1 MSEVITK
8 AQLAQRASIELN
20 LLSTEQKN
28 NALQAMADALL
39 ASQAE
44 IITANKIDLQNGQAR
59 DMSASLLDRLELNEA
74 RVKGMADGLLEVANL
89 IDPVGEIIESWTVP
103 SGLKITKQRV
113 PFGVIAIIYESRPN
127 VTADAV
133 GLCFKTS
140 NAVVLRGG
148 SDAINSN
155 KKIVEILRGVLTK
168 LNLPVEAIQLIE
180 STDRKA
186 VGELLKQKQHIDL
199 VIPRG
204 GAGLIQRVVE
214 NSLIPAIETGIGNC
228 HIYVDKAADLDKAVG
243 IVHNAKVQRPSVCNS
258 AECLLIHQDIAE
270 SFLPVVAESLI
281 SSGVELR
288 GCARTLAI
296 LKQIKPA
303 VEEDWRT
310 EYHDLIMSIKIVDNL
325 NEAIEHIRQY
335 GSKHTEAILTE
346 DIATA
351 KKFEQEV
358 DASTVI
364 HNASTRFT
372 DGGEFGFGA
381 EIGISTQK
389 LHARG
394 PMGLKEITSYK
405 YIVEGQGQVRG
416 G

>member
-28 NALQAMADALL
+28 KALQAMAEALL
-39 ASQAE
+39 ANQTE
-44 IITANKIDLQNGQAR
+44 IITANQLDLQNGQAR
-59 DMSASLLDRLELNEA
+59 AMSASLLDRLELNES
-74 RVKGMADGLLEVANL
+74 RVKGMADGLREVANL
-89 IDPVGEIIESWTVP
+89 VDPVGEIIDSWTVP

-155 KKIVEILRGVLTK
+155 RKIVEILRGVLTK
-168 LNLPVEAIQLIE
+168 LELPVEAIQLIE
-180 STDRKA
+180 STDREA
-186 VGELLKQKQHIDL
+186 VGELLRQKQYIDL

-228 HIYVDKAADLDKAVG
+228 HIYVDKAADLDKAIR
-243 IVHNAKVQRPSVCNS
+243 IVHNAKVQRPSVCNA
-258 AECLLIHQDIAE
+258 AESLLIHKDVAVTFLPLIAE
-270 SFLPVVAESLI
+270 TLT

-288 GCARTLAI
+288 GCSKTLAI
-296 LKQIKPA
+296 LKDIKLA
-303 VEEDWRT
+303 TEADWAT
-310 EYHDLIMSIKIVDNL
+310 EFLDLILSVKIVDNVD
-325 NEAIEHIRQY
+325 EAIVHIRQY

-351 KKFEQEV
+351 KKFKQEV

-405 YIVEGQGQVRG
+405 YIVEGQGQVRK
-416 G
+416 